1 MGLTSLRSD
10 TPSQGI
16 VIVACAATKHQYM
29 GHPITRTGP
38 ARGPLTKPNYLYI
51 MCLSV
56 YGVPRRHSRHV
67 YFIAM
72 YSQYSLRGSIERAYW
87 PTCDRCRSRSF
98 LDFFSVHCPKLARAR
113 HHLCVASSLTASPH
127 RTAPRRPLSILV
139 ARGDR
144 ATGRDDTTPQEV
156 LRLLLQPADRVHH
169 RLLPLHPPL
178 RHEHRRQ
185 LLRPPTRPGPS
196 PLLLP
201 GATAL
206 LHPPCHPPC
215 HC

>member
-1 MGLTSLRSD
+1 MWARHCAAVAPPERSAWPCTARVPRRLPNKLSRISWVPETRLGLTNLRSD

-16 VIVACAATKHQYM
+16 GVWLVQPPT
-29 GHPITRTGP
+29 PISREIQRIQ
-38 ARGPLTKPNYLYI
+38 ASAIYRLLVVRGD
-51 MCLSV
+51 
-56 YGVPRRHSRHV
+56 PRRD
-67 YFIAM
+67 A
-72 YSQYSLRGSIERAYW
+72 
-87 PTCDRCRSRSF
+87 
-98 LDFFSVHCPKLARAR
+98 
-113 HHLCVASSLTASPH
+113 
-127 RTAPRRPLSILV
+127 
-139 ARGDR
+139 
-144 ATGRDDTTPQEV
+144 TTPQEV

-185 LLRPPTRPGPS
+185 LLRPPTQPGPS

-206 LHPPCHPPC
+206 LQPPCHPPC

>member
-1 MGLTSLRSD
+1 MWARHCAAVAPPERSAWPCTARAPRRLPNTLSRGSWVPETRLGLTSLRSD

-144 ATGRDDTTPQEV
+144 ATAAG
-156 LRLLLQPADRVHH
+156 
-169 RLLPLHPPL
+169 
-178 RHEHRRQ
+178 
-185 LLRPPTRPGPS
+185 
-196 PLLLP
+196 
-201 GATAL
+201 
-206 LHPPCHPPC
+206 
-215 HC
+215 